1 MYNLN
6 LRKISM
12 STKGSQPRTLNRDAD
27 KYRKRFDDI
36 KQDTRKASDKR
47 DVPKNEL
54 PVGVRSRTI
63 YGSNQ

>member
-1 MYNLN
+1 MCYNV
-6 LRKISM
+6 IM
-12 STKGSQPRTLNRDAD
+12 STKGSEPRTLNRDAA